1 VADVPDPYGIDLAI
15 DATGDVIVTPS
26 GAIATV
32 DGPQNCVQA
41 LVARMLTGPGE
52 LTQHPEYG
60 STFKE
65 LVGSKFS
72 LPIIQGAA
80 ANEVRQIVDEDPR
93 FLAGQNIT
101 AEPIAGAPTSA
112 RVSLELLLT
121 GGDSLVVTDLA
132 GPGVEVT
139 DTPTAPRQRGPRR
152 PRRRGRRGRRG
163 LGLPRPGRGR
173 ARRAPRRR
181 PHEHLCPPR
190 HDGRRL
196 SGRLALP
203 HPRAIPAGPH
213 HGPAGGRLEADRLLD
228 RLRDAQLL
236 RGARAAAQPC
246 ARSCSNS
253 CARTRTS
260 RQPSAMRST

>member
-1 VADVPDPYGIDLAI
+1 
-15 DATGDVIVTPS
+15 VIVTPS

-60 STFKE
+60 STFRE
-65 LVGSKFS
+65 LVGGKFS

-121 GGDSLVVTDLA
+121 GGDSLTVTDLA

-139 DTPTAPRQRGPRR
+139 DTPSSL
-152 PRRRGRRGRRG
+152 
-163 LGLPRPGRGR
+163 LGT
-173 ARRAPRRR
+173 
-181 PHEHLCPPR
+181 E
-190 HDGRRL
+190 D
-196 SGRLALP
+196 LADL
-203 HPRAIPAGPH
+203 AD
-213 HGPAGGRLEADRLLD
+213 LEAEEAAEDWDFLAQDEAELD
-228 RLRDAQLL
+228 DLNDADLTNTFVL
-236 RGARAAAQPC
+236 PDTTEGD
-246 ARSCSNS
+246 
-253 CARTRTS
+253 
-260 RQPSAMRST
+260 